1 MKGKVENNYNFILFQ
16 PNLCLRIGMKEMKK
30 KIISIPAS
38 VIILIVAVIVFGI
51 VWYNVGQKPVDTSN
65 SEEKIIEIDSGI
77 GTKNIVKILKEN
89 NLVRSELATEI
100 YIKLNNINSLKAG
113 KYQLNETMSLQEILN
128 VISSGKVYD
137 ETVKITFPEGKNMRW
152 IANKIAESTKNTEE
166 DVYSLLQDTTY
177 IQSLIQEYWFID
189 ESIMNE
195 NIYYPLEGYLF
206 PDTYTFENGDISV
219 KDIFSKM
226 LNNTDK
232 ILTKYQNQINNS
244 GFNVHKI
251 LTISS
256 VIELEGN
263 DSDARAGIA
272 SVFYNRLRKNMPL
285 GSDVTTY
292 YAVRKEM
299 TESLYVD
306 DINSENAYN
315 TRGPNM
321 NGKLPVGPICNPSE
335 DAIKAALNPA
345 QTNYLYFVADINGK
359 VYFSENYEGHQQI
372 IQKLQQEGLW
382 SE

>member
-1 MKGKVENNYNFILFQ
+1 
-16 PNLCLRIGMKEMKK
+16 MKK
-30 KIISIPAS
+30 KIISISAS

-51 VWYNVGQKPVDTSN
+51 IWYNVGQKPVDTSN

-244 GFNVHKI
+244 GFNVHQI

-345 QTNYLYFVADINGK
+345 QTNYLYFVADINCK

>member
-1 MKGKVENNYNFILFQ
+1 
-16 PNLCLRIGMKEMKK
+16 MKK
-30 KIISIPAS
+30 KVIIIPA
-38 VIILIVAVIVFGI
+38 IVVVLVVAIVCGV
-51 VWYNVGQKPVDTSN
+51 VWYNVGQKPVNTSN

-89 NLVRSELATEI
+89 NLIRSELATEI
-100 YIKLNNINSLKAG
+100 YIKLNNVKSLKAG
-113 KYQLNETMSLQEILN
+113 KYQLNETMSLQEILDT
-128 VISSGKVYD
+128 ISSGKVYD

-152 IANKIAESTKNTEE
+152 IASKIAENTNNTEE

-189 ESIMNE
+189 DSIMDE

-206 PDTYTFENGDISV
+206 PDTYTFENANISV

-226 LNNTDK
+226 LDNTDK
-232 ILTKYQNQINNS
+232 VLTKYKEQINNS
-244 GFNVHKI
+244 GFNVHQI

-263 DSDARAGIA
+263 DSEARAGIA
-272 SVFYNRLRKNMPL
+272 SVIYNRLRNNMPL

-292 YAVRKEM
+292 YAVRKDM

-306 DINSENAYN
+306 DINTENAYN

-335 DAIKAALNPA
+335 DAINAALNPA
-345 QTNYLYFVADINGK
+345 QTNYLYFVADTNGK
-359 VYFSENYEGHQQI
+359 VYFSEDYQGHQQI